1 MGKMHQ
7 KLKALGCKRNTSFI
21 VSGEKQ
27 GRMGKDINM
36 WMKNGMWKWIEK
48 FQDIE
53 RVPMY

>member
-27 GRMGKDINM
+27 GRMGKDINV